1 MVAKVGNL
9 DFDKGGLHKCSC
21 SAGVLSCSLVGVGVA
36 LIFFIEMVMVVMTK
50 MIYLHS
56 LWRWLDMS
64 MVEVVEVG
72 TVEVGVSFIAL
83 SCCSPYLRKA
93 N

>member
-1 MVAKVGNL
+1 
-9 DFDKGGLHKCSC
+9 
-21 SAGVLSCSLVGVGVA
+21 
-36 LIFFIEMVMVVMTK
+36 MTK

-72 TVEVGVSFIAL
+72 VSFIAL
-83 SCCSPYLRKA
+83 SSCSPYLRKA

>member
-1 MVAKVGNL
+1 
-9 DFDKGGLHKCSC
+9 
-21 SAGVLSCSLVGVGVA
+21 
-36 LIFFIEMVMVVMTK
+36 MVVMTK

-64 MVEVVEVG
+64 MVEV
-72 TVEVGVSFIAL
+72 GVSFIAL
-83 SCCSPYLRKA
+83 SCCSPYLRKT